1 MSAPP
6 RDLNTHHLFTA
17 PATRAAWEARAKEI
31 RERILF
37 SCGLWPLPK
46 KTPLRPKVTS
56 TVELADITIENVAL
70 ETFPGFWL
78 CGSLYMPKGAGPF
91 PAIANMHGHWEEG
104 RLQREADVPKA
115 PPVPG
120 ARGAGKA
127 DLVNLAASLA
137 RQGFVVFAYD
147 MLGYNDTDQ
156 FVHRKLGAS
165 LDQWLWG
172 VSELGVQTWN
182 SIRVLD
188 YLQSL
193 PFVDKKKLGATGA
206 SGGGS
211 QTFLLAAIDDRV
223 QVSVPVNMVS
233 STMQGGCNCEN
244 APGLRV
250 GTDNVEVASVFAP
263 KPQLFVSCTGDWTS
277 KVPLEEGPAAKKV
290 YELYGK
296 PENLQ
301 WVQFN
306 YGHNYNVESREA
318 MYAFFKKHLRGEVG
332 ERERPLELDPK
343 QLRVKRP
350 AGKSDSEI
358 LESLKRE
365 RTETISVLRQKNDKK
380 SREIL
385 RKGLAIALAVDV
397 PTIKGVGRAHMQV
410 SVSTG
415 STGLVLPPLAQDSGA
430 LWKDFYS
437 CYNRT
442 ALGDRVQA
450 VIDSLVQHR
459 TKDDAGPTVL
469 IGDGEAGL
477 WVLLARALAPDLCP
491 GPTIVDMQG
500 FAADDDDAYLE
511 RAYAPGLRGIGG
523 LYTAALLANAKP
535 LLLHNTHRKFRA
547 ENISCRLEPEK
558 LSYEETMAWLK
569 SIGYYKS

>member
-6 RDLNTHHLFTA
+6 RDLNTPHLFTA

-46 KTPLRPKVTS
+46 KTPLKPKVTS
-56 TVELADITIENVAL
+56 TVELADMTIENVAL

-78 CGSLYMPKGAGPF
+78 CGSLYKPKGAGPF
-91 PAIANMHGHWEEG
+91 PAIANMHGHWDQG

-115 PPVPG
+115 PPAPG

-172 VSELGVQTWN
+172 VSELGMQTWN

-318 MYAFFKKHLRGEVG
+318 MYAFFKKHLRGEAG
-332 ERERPLELDPK
+332 ERERPLELAPK

-350 AGKSDSEI
+350 AGKSDTE
-358 LESLKRE
+358 LLADLKRE
-365 RTETISVLRQKNDKK
+365 RVETILALRQKNDKK
-380 SREIL
+380 SRELL

-397 PTIKGVGRAHMQV
+397 PTGKGTNGRADWIKIAA
-410 SVSTG
+410 S
-415 STGLVLPPLAQDSGA
+415 PLDHDQKA
-430 LWKDFYS
+430 LWKDFFS

-442 ALGDRVQA
+442 PLGEQ
-450 VIDSLVQHR
+450 IQ
-459 TKDDAGPTVL
+459 TVL
-469 IGDGEAGL
+469 KNMVEANRAGVGSITLIGGL
-477 WVLLARALAPDLCP
+477 EVLLARAVAPEFCP
-491 GPTIVDMQG
+491 GPTVVDMQG
-500 FAADDDDAYLE
+500 FAADDDAAYLE
-511 RAYAPGLRGIGG
+511 RAYVPGLRGIGG
-523 LYTAALLANAKP
+523 LHTAALLAVGKP
-535 LLLHNTHRKFRA
+535 LLLHNTQRKFRV
-547 ENISCRLEPEK
+547 ENIACRLEPEK
-558 LSYEETMAWLK
+558 LSEDEIRTWLK
-569 SIGYYKS
+569 SVG

>member
-6 RDLNTHHLFTA
+6 RDLDTHHLFSA
-17 PATRAAWEARAKEI
+17 PATREAWEARAKEI

-46 KTPLRPKVTS
+46 KTPLRPTVTS
-56 TVELADITIENVAL
+56 TVELSDITIENVAL

-78 CGSLYMPKGAGPF
+78 CGSLYKPKGAGPF
-91 PAIANMHGHWEEG
+91 PAIANMHGHWADG

-115 PPVPG
+115 PPAPG
-120 ARGAGKA
+120 PRGAGKA
-127 DLVNLAASLA
+127 DLVALAASLA

-233 STMQGGCNCEN
+233 AYMQGGCNCEN

-277 KVPLEEGPAAKKV
+277 KVPVEEGPAARKV

-318 MYAFFKKHLRGEVG
+318 MYAFFKKHLHGEEG
-332 ERERPLELDPK
+332 EKEKPLELDPK

-350 AGKSDSEI
+350 TGKSDTELLSD
-358 LESLKRE
+358 LKRK
-365 RTETISVLRQKNDKK
+365 RSETALALRQKNDKK
-380 SREIL
+380 SRELL
-385 RKGLAIALAVDV
+385 RKGLALALAVDA
-397 PTIKGVGRAHMQV
+397 PEGKGKKGRADWIKIAAA
-410 SVSTG
+410 
-415 STGLVLPPLAQDSGA
+415 PLDHDPKA
-430 LWKDFYS
+430 LWKDFFS

-442 ALGDRVQA
+442 PLGEQVQ
-450 VIDSLVQHR
+450 
-459 TKDDAGPTVL
+459 TVL
-469 IGDGEAGL
+469 KNMVEANQAGVGSITL
-477 WVLLARALAPDLCP
+477 MGGIEVLLARAVAPEFCP
-491 GPTIVDMQG
+491 GPTVVDLQG
-500 FAADDDDAYLE
+500 FAADDDAAYLE

-523 LYTAALLANAKP
+523 LHTAALLANNKP
-535 LLLHNTHRKFRA
+535 LLLHNTQRKFRA
-547 ENISCRLEPEK
+547 ENIPCRLEPEK
-558 LSYEETMAWLK
+558 LSDDEIRAWLK
-569 SIGYYKS
+569 TVG